1 MERIF
6 EKFRNKLIPVTLRFT
21 RSIMDEIKWEA
32 RLIGI
37 KGARGVGKTTL
48 ILQYIKRHH
57 ETDPAVLYASLD
69 DIWFS
74 ANKLSDLTDRFVK
87 QGGKIL
93 FLDEVHK
100 YPKWSQEIKN
110 IYDDFPDLKIIF
122 TGSSLL
128 EISKGE
134 ADLSRRVIMYNMQ
147 GLSFREYLNYEV
159 GTNLICYN
167 LDEIL
172 TDNIRISHD
181 IIGKVKP
188 IQHFS
193 KYLRSGYY
201 PFFKEVPELYDIR
214 LGEVI
219 NTIIDIELPYLHKL
233 DVTKCYKVK
242 QMLLA
247 ISEESPFIP
256 NIRMLSRQMDIDRN
270 TFISY
275 LQFLDHAGLIRNLYH
290 EAHGITRMQ
299 KPAKIFLENTNI
311 PFAMG
316 SKHPDK
322 DNLNETFLA
331 NQLSSRYHIT
341 VDGNGCLLND
351 NGILF
356 DLGKENTPEKKS
368 IGSKFNN
375 RYIAADNIEFGN
387 GNIVPLWMFGFLY

>member
-1 MERIF
+1 
-6 EKFRNKLIPVTLRFT
+6 
-21 RSIMDEIKWEA
+21 MDEIKWGA

-37 KGARGVGKTTL
+37 KGARGVGKTTM
-48 ILQYIKRHH
+48 ILQYIKKHH

-74 ANKLSDLTDRFVK
+74 GNKLSDLTDRFVK

-110 IYDDFPDLKIIF
+110 IYDDFPGLKIIF

-159 GTNLICYN
+159 GTTLTSYT

-172 TDNIRISHD
+172 TDNIRISRD
-181 IIGKVKP
+181 ITGQIKP
-188 IQHFS
+188 LQHFS
-193 KYLRSGYY
+193 RYLRSGYY

-219 NTIIDIELPYLHKL
+219 NTIIDTELPALHKL
-233 DVTKCYKVK
+233 DITKCYKVK

-256 NIRMLSRQMDIDRN
+256 NIRMLSSKMDIDRN

-275 LQFLDHAGLIRNLYH
+275 LQLLAHAGLIRNLYH

-322 DNLNETFLA
+322 DNINETFLA
-331 NQLSSRYHIT
+331 NQLSSRHLIT
-341 VDGNGCLLND
+341 VTGNGLLLTE

-356 DLGKENTPEKKS
+356 DTVKEKPAAKKATS
-368 IGSKFNN
+368 SKSDN
-375 RYIAADNIEFGN
+375 RYMAADNIEFGN
-387 GNIVPLWMFGFLY
+387 GNVVPLWMFGFLY

>member
-6 EKFRNKLIPVTLRFT
+6 EKFRNKLIPVSLNFT
-21 RSIMDEIKWEA
+21 RTIMDEIRWEA

-48 ILQYIKRHH
+48 ILQYIKKQY
-57 ETDPAVLYASLD
+57 ESDPAVLYASLD

-74 ANKLSDLTDRFVK
+74 GNKLSDLTDRFVK

-159 GTNLICYN
+159 GTKLNHYP

-172 TDNIRISHD
+172 SDNIRISRD
-181 IIGKVKP
+181 IIAQLKP

-201 PFFKEVPELYDIR
+201 PFFKEVPELYYIR

-219 NTIIDIELPYLHKL
+219 NTIIETELPSLHKF
-233 DVTKCYKVK
+233 DGTKSHKLK

-256 NIRMLSRQMDIDRN
+256 NVRMLSRQIDIDRN
-270 TFISY
+270 TLISY
-275 LQFLDHAGLIRNLYH
+275 LQFLARAGLIRNLYH

-316 SKHPDK
+316 SKHPDR
-322 DNLNETFLA
+322 DNINETFLA
-331 NQLSSRYHIT
+331 NQLSFRSVLT
-341 VDGNGCLLND
+341 VTGNGSLLTD
-351 NGILF
+351 SGILF
-356 DLGKENTPEKKS
+356 DIQKENSTAKKAQD
-368 IGSKFNN
+368 GKFNN
-375 RYIAADNIEFGN
+375 RYIAADNLEFGN
-387 GNIVPLWMFGFLY
+387 GNVIPLWMFGFLY